1 MIRGDLTILREKKV
15 GRRAHRLRLAR
26 RRGASRLWD
35 ATTPMRMSYS
45 SFLRLFEDEL
55 RYPVPWSKRFAVETF
70 DEKLIGN
77 CMYYDIDN
85 SKGQAELGIMIGDRD
100 YWNQGYGTDVVNT
113 LVSHVFSTTSLKR
126 IYLHTLT
133 WNLRAQK
140 SFQKCGFVP
149 LREVKRSGYE
159 FLLMELTR
167 DRWETLAA
175 ERAGQAEGLA
185 CRGFDKTAKEW
196 HNYI

>member
-1 MIRGDLTILREKKV
+1 
-15 GRRAHRLRLAR
+15 
-26 RRGASRLWD
+26 
-35 ATTPMRMSYS
+35 
-45 SFLRLFEDEL
+45 
-55 RYPVPWSKRFAVETF
+55 
-70 DEKLIGN
+70 
-77 CMYYDIDN
+77 
-85 SKGQAELGIMIGDRD
+85 MIGDRD

-167 DRWETLAA
+167 DRWEALAA
-175 ERAGQAEGLA
+175 ERAGQAEG
-185 CRGFDKTAKEW
+185 
-196 HNYI
+196 

>member
-1 MIRGDLTILREKKV
+1 MIRGDLTTLREKKLEDAPTDYAWRV
-15 GRRAHRLRLAR
+15 DEELSAL
-26 RRGASRLWD
+26 D
-35 ATTPMRMSYS
+35 ATTPLRMSYN

-167 DRWETLAA
+167 DRWEALAA
-175 ERAGQAEGLA
+175 ERAGQAEG
-185 CRGFDKTAKEW
+185 
-196 HNYI
+196 